1 MIPDRTVPFG
11 YQSDMPAYGSVL
23 SDEAIRAALAY
34 IKSSWPHQAL
44 QAQKDMTLKQLLN
57 DQASFFTLV
66 VLD

>member
-1 MIPDRTVPFG
+1 
-11 YQSDMPAYGSVL
+11 MPAYGSVL